1 MSFGRKI
8 LNAAYPFYRSM
19 IYIKL
24 DKITICLPILKLS
37 AVNMQIN
44 DIYIIT
50 SLSELDIKDEKN
62 RLNILDYQLIESDN
76 EFTNQLQL
84 LKNFIQEQFS
94 EEVEYVKFK
103 INERVYMMNN
113 QNINASII

>member
-44 DIYIIT
+44 DVYIIS

-62 RLNILDYQLIESDN
+62 RLNIFDYQLIESDN

-84 LKNFIQEQFS
+84 LKTFIQEQFS
-94 EEVEYVKFK
+94 EEVEYVKFQIK
-103 INERVYMMNN
+103 ERVYMLNN

>member
-44 DIYIIT
+44 DVYIIS

-62 RLNILDYQLIESDN
+62 RLNIFDYQLIESDN

-84 LKNFIQEQFS
+84 LKTFIQEQFS
-94 EEVEYVKFK
+94 DEVEYVKFQIK
-103 INERVYMMNN
+103 ERVYMLNN